1 MRKQGSQGFDGVLG
15 TLIDKAAEE
24 GFRKTLL
31 LSTAASLLF
40 FLVVHQFVLVGWS
53 QSSDEF
59 RATVEAKEAEI
70 RAVEKTVGNEAAFK
84 ARFDKM
90 SALGDRAQALIPK
103 ESEIADVLKQVQ
115 VVAQRNQ
122 VELSGLQAVRRSFE
136 SPLSG
141 GLYEREVPA
150 VVKGEYP
157 NVYRFL
163 RELSR
168 MPRLL
173 LVTDYAVTA
182 ATEEDGGGG
191 RVVAFLTIRAFH
203 TVERA
208 SGGNKEDK
216 KN

>member
-1 MRKQGSQGFDGVLG
+1 MRSGLGNLEVMLDNLIDRATEEGMRK
-15 TLIDKAAEE
+15 TI
-24 GFRKTLL
+24 L
-31 LSTAASLLF
+31 LSIAASLLI
-40 FLVVHQFVLVGWS
+40 FLLMHQFVLVGWS
-53 QSSDEF
+53 QSNEDL

-70 RAVEKTVGNEAAFK
+70 AAVERSIGNEAAFK

-90 SALGDRAQALIPK
+90 SALGNQAQALIPK
-103 ESEIADVLKQVQ
+103 ESEIADVMKQVQ
-115 VVAQRNQ
+115 AVALRNQ
-122 VELSGLQAVRRSFE
+122 VELSGLQAVRRSSE

-157 NVYRFL
+157 DVYRFL
-163 RELSR
+163 QELSR

-182 ATEEDGGGG
+182 ATEEDGGAG

-203 TVERA
+203 TVERGA
-208 SGGNKEDK
+208 SAK
-216 KN
+216 KDDRQK